1 MTGYGGSRRSVS
13 DSSTA
18 MSGSVSE
25 NAQLSPQLYLIFV
38 RERGWSPDTW
48 EEWARTTLRHPGLY
62 AGTSLIKIR

>member
-1 MTGYGGSRRSVS
+1 
-13 DSSTA
+13 